1 MPLQHAE
8 NEIEVLL
15 VEDDEDDAALA
26 ERVLAKSGVAV
37 RLHIARNGQ
46 EARDFLNRRK
56 VRDPST
62 GESSPPDL
70 VLLDMNMPL
79 VGGLDVLRQMKA
91 DPSLRTI
98 PVVVLTGEADQDLMH
113 ECMELGINMYLVK
126 PLEIADIISI
136 VVGVRKRWAAIDKLN
151 REAA

>member
-1 MPLQHAE
+1 MKHAE

-46 EARDFLNRRK
+46 EALDFLYKRK
-56 VRDPST
+56 SGDPST
-62 GESSPPDL
+62 GEFSPPDL

-91 DPSLRTI
+91 DPSLSTI
-98 PVVVLTGEADQDLMH
+98 PVVVLTGEADQELMH
-113 ECMELGINMYLVK
+113 ECMELGTNIYLVK
-126 PLEIADIISI
+126 PLEIADIMNI
-136 VVGVRKRWAAIDKLN
+136 VVGVRKQWAAIDKLN
-151 REAA
+151 HEAA